1 MSIADRRTL
10 ARLLFSPEIAFG
22 DGYTDGRIVVDG
34 DLVQLMEHVI
44 RLMRLTRPEGWWRR
58 MSSRWLQRVQANTVA
73 GSARNIHHHYD
84 LTTDFYRLWLDSR
97 LVYTCAY
104 FPSPS
109 VSLEQA
115 QIAKMDHVCRK
126 LQLQPGETVVEAGC
140 GWGALALHM
149 AKNYGVKVKAFNI
162 SREQILVARSLAATE
177 GLSGRVEFIEDDY
190 RNISSRCDVFASV
203 GMLEHVGIENYRELG
218 RIIHRTIG
226 DSGRGLLHF
235 IGRNRPG
242 MTFSPWIR
250 KRIFPGAYT
259 PALREMTD
267 LLEPWDF
274 SVLDVENLRLHYAR
288 TLEHWLSRFE
298 AATPQI
304 TRMFGPEFVR
314 AWRLYLAGSTAAF
327 RVGTLQLF
335 QVAFAG
341 ACVPAYPVDPR
352 SPLHRTRSAEG
363 RTRMDSCDVLIV
375 GAGPAGTS
383 CAWGLRRAGLDVLIL
398 DRCVFPRNKVCG
410 GWITPAV
417 LEELQVDPAEYSR
430 NRVFQP
436 LTGFRTSRMGSPEVE
451 TDYGR
456 PISYGIRRI
465 EFDDF
470 LLARCGARISQ
481 GISLKGYRAIW

>member
-1 MSIADRRTL
+1 MSKHSGTLHPEIFDCKHAALELRTFSDTAGRAHDLFADLGFSSTERWLLQRLRRSIADLPIRLVLRGREELSPASGTGAIATVLIADRRTL
-10 ARLLFSPEIAFG
+10 ARLLFRPEIAFG

-44 RLMRLTRPEGWWRR
+44 RLMRFTNPEGLFRR
-58 MSSRWLQRVQANTVA
+58 MSSRWLHRVQANTIA

-109 VSLEQA
+109 ISLEEA
-115 QIAKMDHVCRK
+115 QVAKMDHVCRK
-126 LQLQPGETVVEAGC
+126 LQLRPGETVVEAGC

-162 SREQILVARSLAATE
+162 SRQQILVARDLAATE
-177 GLSGRVEFIEDDY
+177 GLNGRVEFIEDDY

-203 GMLEHVGIENYRELG
+203 GMLEHVGVENYRELG
-218 RIIHRTIG
+218 RLIHRTIG

-242 MTFSPWIR
+242 TFSPWIR

-259 PALREMTD
+259 PALSEMTD
-267 LLEPWDF
+267 LFEPWNF

-298 AATPQI
+298 AATGQI
-304 TRMFGPEFVR
+304 TKMFGPEFVR

-327 RVGTLQLF
+327 RVGSLQLF

-341 ACVPAYPVDPR
+341 PACRQIPWT
-352 SPLHRTRSAEG
+352 RTHLYTEHTPPKEEPEWI
-363 RTRMDSCDVLIV
+363 RT
-375 GAGPAGTS
+375 TS
-383 CAWGLRRAGLDVLIL
+383 
-398 DRCVFPRNKVCG
+398 
-410 GWITPAV
+410 
-417 LEELQVDPAEYSR
+417 
-430 NRVFQP
+430 
-436 LTGFRTSRMGSPEVE
+436 
-451 TDYGR
+451 
-456 PISYGIRRI
+456 
-465 EFDDF
+465 
-470 LLARCGARISQ
+470 
-481 GISLKGYRAIW
+481 

>member
-1 MSIADRRTL
+1 MSKHSGTLHPEIFDCKQAALELRTFSDPAGRKHSLSADLGFSSIERWLIQQLRRSIGDLPIRLVLRGREELSPAAGTDAVATVSIADRRTL

-44 RLMRLTRPEGWWRR
+44 RLMRLTKPEGWCRR
-58 MSSRWLQRVQANTVA
+58 MSSRWLQRVQANTIE

-109 VSLEQA
+109 LSLEQA

-140 GWGALALHM
+140 GWGALALYM

-162 SREQILVARSLAATE
+162 SSEQILVARELAATE

-203 GMLEHVGIENYRELG
+203 GMLEHVGVENYRELG

-242 MTFSPWIR
+242 TFSPWIR

-267 LLEPWDF
+267 LLEPWNF

-298 AATPQI
+298 AATPQV
-304 TRMFGPEFVR
+304 TKMFGPEFVR

-341 ACVPAYPVDPR
+341 AACRQIPWTRAHLYAEQSPAKEE
-352 SPLHRTRSAEG
+352 SEWTRA
-363 RTRMDSCDVLIV
+363 
-375 GAGPAGTS
+375 TS
-383 CAWGLRRAGLDVLIL
+383 
-398 DRCVFPRNKVCG
+398 
-410 GWITPAV
+410 
-417 LEELQVDPAEYSR
+417 
-430 NRVFQP
+430 
-436 LTGFRTSRMGSPEVE
+436 
-451 TDYGR
+451 
-456 PISYGIRRI
+456 
-465 EFDDF
+465 
-470 LLARCGARISQ
+470 
-481 GISLKGYRAIW
+481 

>member
-1 MSIADRRTL
+1 MSKHSGTLHPEIFDCKQSALELRTFSDPAGRKHNLSADLGFSSIERWLLQRLRRSIVDLPIRLVLRGREELSPAAGTDAVATVSIADRRTL

-218 RIIHRTIG
+218 RIIHRKIG

-341 ACVPAYPVDPR
+341 AACRHIPW
-352 SPLHRTRSAEG
+352 TRAHLYTEHAPPKEEPEWI
-363 RTRMDSCDVLIV
+363 R
-375 GAGPAGTS
+375 ATS
-383 CAWGLRRAGLDVLIL
+383 
-398 DRCVFPRNKVCG
+398 
-410 GWITPAV
+410 
-417 LEELQVDPAEYSR
+417 
-430 NRVFQP
+430 
-436 LTGFRTSRMGSPEVE
+436 
-451 TDYGR
+451 
-456 PISYGIRRI
+456 
-465 EFDDF
+465 
-470 LLARCGARISQ
+470 
-481 GISLKGYRAIW
+481 

>member
-1 MSIADRRTL
+1 MSKHSGTLRPEIFDCEQAALELRTFSDTTGRKNNLSADPGFDSIDRWLLQRLRRFIGDLPIRLVLRGREELSPAAGRDAIATVSISDCRTL

-22 DGYTDGRIVVDG
+22 DAYTDGRIVVDG
-34 DLVQLMEHVI
+34 DLVQLMEQVI
-44 RLMRLTRPEGWWRR
+44 RLMRFTKPEGWFRR
-58 MSSRWLQRVQANTVA
+58 MSSRWLQRVQANTIA

-149 AKNYGVKVKAFNI
+149 AKNYGVKVRAFNI
-162 SREQILVARSLAATE
+162 SREQILVARDLAAKE

-190 RNISSRCDVFASV
+190 RNISGRCDVFASV
-203 GMLEHVGIENYRELG
+203 GMLEHVGVENYRELG
-218 RIIHRTIG
+218 RTIHRTIG

-242 MTFSPWIR
+242 TFSPWIR

-259 PALREMTD
+259 PALSELTD
-267 LLEPWDF
+267 LFEPWNF

-298 AATPQI
+298 AATGQI
-304 TRMFGPEFVR
+304 TKMFGPEFVR

-341 ACVPAYPVDPR
+341 PACRQIPWTRAYLYAKHNPAKEEPQWIR
-352 SPLHRTRSAEG
+352 A
-363 RTRMDSCDVLIV
+363 
-375 GAGPAGTS
+375 TS
-383 CAWGLRRAGLDVLIL
+383 
-398 DRCVFPRNKVCG
+398 
-410 GWITPAV
+410 
-417 LEELQVDPAEYSR
+417 
-430 NRVFQP
+430 
-436 LTGFRTSRMGSPEVE
+436 
-451 TDYGR
+451 
-456 PISYGIRRI
+456 
-465 EFDDF
+465 
-470 LLARCGARISQ
+470 
-481 GISLKGYRAIW
+481 